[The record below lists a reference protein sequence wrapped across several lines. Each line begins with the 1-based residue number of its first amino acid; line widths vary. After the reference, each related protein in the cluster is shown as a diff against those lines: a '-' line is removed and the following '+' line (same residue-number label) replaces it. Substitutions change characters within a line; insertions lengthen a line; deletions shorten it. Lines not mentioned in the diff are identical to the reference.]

1 MADIV
6 IEAPGVSAA
15 SLLAELHGQCFVQA
29 WPETEMA
36 QLLGSPGAS
45 AFIAIKASLPTGFLI
60 ARQAADEAEIIVV
73 GTCPEAR
80 REGIA
85 RRLIEAASESLAARA
100 ATRLFAEVAT
110 GNLPARALHTGMGF
124 REVGMRHGYYRR
136 PDGKTEDAH
145 VMMKDL
151 P

>member
-60 ARQAADEAEIIVV
+60 ARQAADEGRADHAVMA
-73 GTCPEAR
+73 GDPD
-80 REGIA
+80 
-85 RRLIEAASESLAARA
+85 AAAGE
-100 ATRLFAEVAT
+100 
-110 GNLPARALHTGMGF
+110 
-124 REVGMRHGYYRR
+124 REVGHQTPRLIRWNR
-136 PDGKTEDAH
+136 PSCGSSCS
-145 VMMKDL
+145 

>member
-60 ARQAADEAEIIVV
+60 ARQAADVIHRSFTLPTHLLHRPNADGEFD
-73 GTCPEAR
+73 AR
-80 REGIA
+80 GLQQFFPPRGL
-85 RRLIEAASESLAARA
+85 RC
-100 ATRLFAEVAT
+100 
-110 GNLPARALHTGMGF
+110 
-124 REVGMRHGYYRR
+124 
-136 PDGKTEDAH
+136 
-145 VMMKDL
+145 
-151 P
+151 